1 MSSYT
6 ERLAESEYPLTR
18 AAALLGLY
26 TFFVTQPSTSAPPL
40 HALAH
45 LPMTIGEPLLGF
57 EIGQLTGSQT
67 CISLY

>member
-1 MSSYT
+1 MSPYT
-6 ERLAESEYPLTR
+6 ERLAESEYPLAR

-45 LPMTIGEPLLGF
+45 LPMTIGELLLCS